1 MTLFLSPG
9 EREVEKPDPVE
20 KQRHY
25 DSESVRQFM
34 AKQKAERQR
43 RREEA
48 RKAEEQEQQKRRKLM
63 QELISK
69 QKSAVATTTT
79 TTTATAKVA
88 LKLTV
93 KAHFRCQGTG
103 SFRRA
108 GVEVPSCF
116 VQSV

>member
-1 MTLFLSPG
+1 M
-9 EREVEKPDPVE
+9 EREVEKPEPVE

-48 RKAEEQEQQKRRKLM
+48 RKAEEQEQQKRQKLM

-79 TTTATAKVA
+79 TTTTATAKVA
-88 LKLTV
+88 LKDRDV
-93 KAHFRCQGTG
+93 YRCQ
-103 SFRRA
+103 SSLLFQCLR
-108 GVEVPSCF
+108 VYIL
-116 VQSV
+116 

>member
-1 MTLFLSPG
+1 M
-9 EREVEKPDPVE
+9 E

-79 TTTATAKVA
+79 TTATAKVA

-93 KAHFRCQGTG
+93 KALFRCQGTG
-103 SFRRA
+103 SYRCA

-116 VQSV
+116 ILRA